1 MRRKIAL
8 YIGEAKADLSDQS
21 FVLFNYAQTDVTKPT
36 AVKNSFTKQ
45 VTLPASPANDAI
57 FGDYFRTDRATTG
70 VGNTGTAFNAGR
82 KTPFTIYD
90 DLGQII
96 ETGYVRLDE
105 VTRKGRLATGYKVTL
120 FGGLGAFLYA
130 LSYDEDGNKR
140 TLADLDYL
148 GVGDK
153 VGELDF
159 TINAANVR
167 AAWNRLASSPSVRNS
182 IWDVINFAPCY
193 NGIPDGDFS
202 ADKAIVTPGNVG
214 LPASQQDED
223 GNTYGTLA
231 DGSALV
237 NLSQPHDE
245 WAVKDLRSY
254 LQRPAL
260 SMRAFLDAIC
270 NPENNG
276 GYSVDLSDVPL
287 NVYRNLW
294 KLLPAIPSL
303 GTFKQISGSATLF
316 NDWTFRNSGNYLAD
330 YEISAGSTI
339 PQGVILDATIRGYY
353 VGTFSRNGYLQLLD
367 ESLELYDWGYSGYK
381 SVAFFQ
387 AVAYDSNGVAL
398 AGSEVLCTDSRFDPS
413 SLAEQLGF
421 TPWWGGTGYVGS
433 TPDID
438 SVNAGGNIGGGWRP
452 LVFSVKAIGAAYYR
466 IHMKSYYFRITYR
479 YGGQAS
485 ITNVTDTGILQRFWA
500 QDDLPAINMTSVT
513 FRPKNADES
522 ATASSLLTY
531 TDSGKAR
538 SGAVVLKSV
547 LLQSAGTPADY
558 LVSFAKMHGLCFLFD
573 GAAKSVK
580 LVRRDTFYGTNEAV
594 VDLTD
599 RIDTGKGLTIT
610 PQARAAKWYEFS
622 PSHVGG
628 AFADE
633 YAKTYGIQYGIQRVD
648 TGYDF
653 DAEAQ
658 QVVDGLAFKDAAS
671 VLESGPYWNY
681 MLLSGSFRPSVF
693 IDKGNTYTLWMASSN
708 ETHEF
713 RVPTPPSSTVVNYY
727 NEYGHEGY
735 DSEFA
740 WKAQLHDADGKPV
753 DGTDVLLYF
762 GGFDTYP
769 YFKVS
774 DDSSAMLA
782 ANDGTPCWD
791 LNPGAAAGLSVPSF
805 TRYDTDTEWG
815 VERSLD
821 FGVPREVAIPSIN
834 FGNGTSLYARCWA
847 NYLRDLL
854 DQDTKVLKCRVNLEG
869 LAVGQGIL
877 RRFFWYDGSL
887 WVLNK
892 ITNYSLT
899 TFDTAECEFIQ
910 VREKTNY
917 TNGQNA

>member
-8 YIGEAKADLSDQS
+8 YIGESKADLSDQS
-21 FVLFNYAQTDVTKPT
+21 FVLFNYTQTDVMKPT

-45 VTLPASPANDAI
+45 VTLPASQANDAI
-57 FGDYFRTDRATTG
+57 FGDFFRTDRTTTG
-70 VGNTGTAFNAGR
+70 VGSTGPAFNAGR

-96 ETGYVRLDE
+96 ETGYIRLDE
-105 VTRKGRLATGYKVTL
+105 VTRKGRLVTGYKVTL
-120 FGGLGAFLYA
+120 FGGLGAFIYA
-130 LSYDEDGNKR
+130 LSYDDNGNKR

-159 TINAANVR
+159 TINAANVL
-167 AAWNRLASSPSVRNS
+167 AAWGHLPATQVST

-202 ADKAIVTPGNVG
+202 ADKAVVKPVSVG
-214 LPASQQDED
+214 LPTSQTDED
-223 GNTYGTLA
+223 GNVYGTLA

-237 NLSQPHDE
+237 NLALPHDE
-245 WAVKDLRSY
+245 WATKDLRSY
-254 LQRPAL
+254 LQRPVL
-260 SMRAFLDAIC
+260 SMRAFLEAIC
-270 NPENNG
+270 KPENNG
-276 GYSVDLSDVPL
+276 GYSVDISDIPL
-287 NVYRNLW
+287 NLYRALY
-294 KLLPAIPSL
+294 KLLPSIPSL
-303 GTFKQISGSATLF
+303 GTFKKISGSASISI
-316 NDWTFRNSGNYLAD
+316 DWDWETTGSRLARYD
-330 YEISAGSTI
+330 VTGTI
-339 PQGVILDATIRGYY
+339 PQGVISRAELSGYLCYQGMTEGSFFSGYGRTVATGIETL
-353 VGTFSRNGYLQLLD
+353 TFSAVFL
-367 ESLELYDWGYSGYK
+367 
-381 SVAFFQ
+381 Q
-387 AVAYDSNGVAL
+387 AVAYDSNGIAISGSQVICATEGHDYDIASLASRVGYTPVWSTEDFERFRL
-398 AGSEVLCTDSRFDPS
+398 AGRVTSQVGQTYDPLKFIVSSVGPSYYRVFATSYRCTLIRNLSTG
-413 SLAEQLGF
+413 AE
-421 TPWWGGTGYVGS
+421 S
-433 TPDID
+433 
-438 SVNAGGNIGGGWRP
+438 
-452 LVFSVKAIGAAYYR
+452 FSVLYTEMIPNLWYN
-466 IHMKSYYFRITYR
+466 
-479 YGGQAS
+479 GQS
-485 ITNVTDTGILQRFWA
+485 G
-500 QDDLPAINMTSVT
+500 SV
-513 FRPKNADES
+513 PQNPS
-522 ATASSLLTY
+522 ATSLHGATSKLTY

-538 SGAVVLKSV
+538 SGAVVLKSA

-580 LVRRDTFYGTNEAV
+580 LVRRDTFYGTGEAV
-594 VDLTD
+594 IDLTN

-610 PQARAAKWYEFS
+610 PQTRVAKWYEFA
-622 PSHVGG
+622 PAHVGG

-633 YAKTYGIQYGIQRVD
+633 YAKTYGVQYGIQRVD

-681 MLLSGSFRPSVF
+681 IIQSGYMRPSVF
-693 IDKGNTYTLWMASSN
+693 LDKGTTYTLWKSSSD

-713 RVPTPPSSTVVNYY
+713 RVPTPSSSAVVNYY

-740 WKAQLHDADGKPV
+740 WKIQLHDADGKPV
-753 DGTDVLLYF
+753 DGTDVLLYY
-762 GGFDTYP
+762 GGRDNYP

-774 DDSSAMLA
+774 DDSPVMLSA
-782 ANDGTPCWD
+782 NNGVPCWD
-791 LNPGAAAGLSVPSF
+791 ITPGDSAGIMIPSF

-815 VERSLD
+815 VVRSLD

-854 DQDTKVLKCRVNLEG
+854 DKDTKVLKCRVNLEG
-869 LAVGQGIL
+869 LAVGQGLL
-877 RRFFWYDGSL
+877 RRFFWYDGSI

-910 VREKTNY
+910 VRDMAHY
-917 TNGQNA
+917 TNGQTQ